1 MKRIVLTM
9 VMGAFALVSMAQ
21 EEAMAQ
27 EETNVQEETKVK
39 VREDNRLGW
48 NVSVQGGVLW
58 SHSENTRELS
68 IGDLLTVGAAI
79 GVGYDFSH
87 NFGVRA
93 QLGYGRN
100 VSTTNPNIAGYGLTS
115 YKFNDVSLFGDAVF
129 NLSHMCSRESRKNF
143 AVELKGYIGM
153 GCVFAD
159 DYAAMKVPSYEV
171 KDNGQTVFGMRC
183 GFIADW
189 HVTQGLSLY
198 GDMGLTGYTDGFNG
212 VNTGTGADL
221 RVNLMMGVAY
231 HF

>member
-9 VMGAFALVSMAQ
+9 VMGAFVLLSMAQ
-21 EEAMAQ
+21 
-27 EETNVQEETKVK
+27 T
-39 VREDNRLGW
+39 REDNRLGW
-48 NVSVQGGVLW
+48 NASVQGGMLW
-58 SHSENTRELS
+58 SINENTHAAS
-68 IGDLLTVGAAI
+68 FGDLITAGAAI

-100 VSTTNPNIAGYGLTS
+100 VSGNNVKESNFPLEL
-115 YKFNDVSLFGDAVF
+115 YKFNDVSLFGDAIF
-129 NLSHMCSRESRKNF
+129 NLSHMCSREQRKNF
-143 AVELKGYIGM
+143 AVELKGYIGL

-159 DYAAMKVPSYEV
+159 DYDDMKTPHYDV
-171 KDNGQTVFGMRC
+171 KDNGQTVFGMRA

-189 HVTQGLSLY
+189 HVTQALSLY
-198 GDMGLTGYTDGFNG
+198 GDLGLTGYTDGFNG
-212 VNTGTGADL
+212 VNVGTGADL

>member
-9 VMGAFALVSMAQ
+9 VMGAFALITMAQ
-21 EEAMAQ
+21 A
-27 EETNVQEETKVK
+27 
-39 VREDNRLGW
+39 REDNRLGW
-48 NVSVQGGVLW
+48 NASVQGGVLW

-68 IGDLLTVGAAI
+68 FGDLITAGAAI

-100 VSTTNPNIAGYGLTS
+100 VSATNPDIVGYGLTS
-115 YKFNDVSLFGDAVF
+115 YEFNDISLFGDAVF
-129 NLSHMCSRESRKNF
+129 NLSHMCSREQRKNF
-143 AVELKGYIGM
+143 AVELKGYVGL

-159 DYAAMKVPSYEV
+159 DYDGMKVTGQYQV

-189 HVTQGLSLY
+189 HITQALSLY
-198 GDMGLTGYTDGFNG
+198 GDLGLTGYTDGFNG
-212 VNTGTGADL
+212 INVGTGADF

>member
-9 VMGAFALVSMAQ
+9 VMGAFALVS
-21 EEAMAQ
+21 MAQ

-48 NVSVQGGVLW
+48 NVSVQGGMLW
-58 SHSENTRELS
+58 SHNENTRELS
-68 IGDLLTVGAAI
+68 FGDLITAGAAI

-100 VSTTNPNIAGYGLTS
+100 VSATNPDILGYGLTS
-115 YKFNDVSLFGDAVF
+115 YEFNDISLFGDAVF
-129 NLSHMCSRESRKNF
+129 NLSHMCSREMRKNF
-143 AVELKGYIGM
+143 AVELKGYVGL

-159 DYAAMKVPSYEV
+159 DYDGMKVENMYSV
-171 KDNGQTVFGMRC
+171 KDNGQTVFAMRC
-183 GFIADW
+183 GFITDW
-189 HVTQGLSLY
+189 HVTQAWSLY
-198 GDMGLTGYTDGFNG
+198 GDLGLTGFTDGFNG
-212 VNTGTGADL
+212 VNVGTGADL
-221 RVNLMMGVAY
+221 RVSLMMGVAY

>member
-9 VMGAFALVSMAQ
+9 VMGAFALITMAQ
-21 EEAMAQ
+21 A
-27 EETNVQEETKVK
+27 
-39 VREDNRLGW
+39 REDNRLGW
-48 NVSVQGGVLW
+48 NASVQGGMLW
-58 SHSENTRELS
+58 SHRENTRELS
-68 IGDLLTVGAAI
+68 FGDLITAGAAI

-100 VSTTNPNIAGYGLTS
+100 VSATNPDILGYGLTS
-115 YKFNDVSLFGDAVF
+115 YKFNDISLFGDAVF
-129 NLSHMCSRESRKNF
+129 NLSHMCSREQRKNF
-143 AVELKGYIGM
+143 AVELKGYVGL

-159 DYAAMKVPSYEV
+159 DYDGMKVTGQYQV

-189 HVTQGLSLY
+189 HITQALSLY
-198 GDMGLTGYTDGFNG
+198 GDLGLTGYTDGFNG
-212 VNTGTGADL
+212 INVGTGADL

>member
-9 VMGAFALVSMAQ
+9 VMGAFALITMAQ
-21 EEAMAQ
+21 A
-27 EETNVQEETKVK
+27 
-39 VREDNRLGW
+39 REDNRLGW
-48 NVSVQGGVLW
+48 NASVQGGVLW

-68 IGDLLTVGAAI
+68 FGDLITAGAAI

-100 VSTTNPNIAGYGLTS
+100 VSATNPDILGYGLTS
-115 YKFNDVSLFGDAVF
+115 YKFNDISLFGDAVF
-129 NLSHMCSRESRKNF
+129 NLSHMCSREQRKNF
-143 AVELKGYIGM
+143 AVELKGYVGL

-159 DYAAMKVPSYEV
+159 DYDGMKVTGQYQV

-189 HVTQGLSLY
+189 HITQALSLY
-198 GDMGLTGYTDGFNG
+198 GDLGLTGYTDGFNG
-212 VNTGTGADL
+212 INVGTGADL